1 MDCVQLELDFES
13 VTPEPVA
20 CASPLLPSPRSPEG
34 LVIDRNRATLL
45 DALYLQ
51 DGRDQEDHPQHGFYT
66 GLAEALHLRLGRA
79 LVDKLLESD
88 GFEAILI
95 TGSDG

>member
-1 MDCVQLELDFES
+1 MDCVQLELDLES
-13 VTPEPVA
+13 VTPEPPVRGPA
-20 CASPLLPSPRSPEG
+20 PLPSPRSPEG

-51 DGRDQEDHPQHGFYT
+51 DGRDQSSHPAHGTYT
-66 GLAEALHLRLGRA
+66 GLAESLHQRLGRA
-79 LVDKLLESD
+79 LVDRLLESD